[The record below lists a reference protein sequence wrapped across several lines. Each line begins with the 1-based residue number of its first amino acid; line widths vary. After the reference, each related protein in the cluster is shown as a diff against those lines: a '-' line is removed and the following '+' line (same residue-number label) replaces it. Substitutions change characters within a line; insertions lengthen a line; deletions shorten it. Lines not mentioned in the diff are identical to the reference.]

1 MKFQNLIAITI
12 LVALAGAAENAAE
25 NESEFNNQLD

>member
-12 LVALAGAAENAAE
+12 LVALAGAAEN
-25 NESEFNNQLD
+25 ESEFNNQLD